1 MRERHHDTTGSRE
14 RDPLY
19 QRNDVPTYNPLEIY
33 LEQWITPQ
41 SLELLRTDHEITSF
55 NESVRN
61 NNVRKPTTGF
71 ASESRMAPDNN
82 ANLNAFPSDN
92 DRFRNPYIDEIEGGG
107 TPETTGLAPLGT
119 KNLQPAQIIQ
129 PVDTSLSPVTGFAE
143 DKRQITEKKQLNAK
157 EIEDKRLPTTP
168 IIDDRKYFPQLRRF

>member
-1 MRERHHDTTGSRE
+1 
-14 RDPLY
+14 
-19 QRNDVPTYNPLEIY
+19 
-33 LEQWITPQ
+33 
-41 SLELLRTDHEITSF
+41 
-55 NESVRN
+55 
-61 NNVRKPTTGF
+61 
-71 ASESRMAPDNN
+71 MAPDNN
-82 ANLNAFPSDN
+82 ANLNAFPSEN
-92 DRFRNPYIDEIEGGG
+92 DQLRNPYIDEIEGGG

-129 PVDTSLSPVTGFAE
+129 PVDTSLSPVTGFPE